1 MTEFDKN
8 QLIFN
13 INCIKKPPKEF
24 FFRGL
29 VNLCIRCPQL
39 SLAELRCTTSAFE
52 TVFLSLFHTR
62 VSG

>member
-29 VNLCIRCPQL
+29 VNLCIRCPII
-39 SLAELRCTTSAFE
+39 SLRTEVHDERL
-52 TVFLSLFHTR
+52 
-62 VSG
+62 

>member
-29 VNLCIRCPQL
+29 VNLCIRCPIISWRTEVHDERL
-39 SLAELRCTTSAFE
+39 
-52 TVFLSLFHTR
+52 
-62 VSG
+62 